1 MHMETVN
8 MFKMESSRFRMM
20 TCLSWGTHWMHW
32 FIFTCSPSED
42 VSNSDVI
49 IQGGWPPWK
58 FCGTPVTSEESHSNT
73 DLAFL
78 VVKTFTSR
86 VALYIPWSVVRNV
99 LQVGLLYKLHKLQ
112 MIIYIPVAE
121 GQSYVVWRYVY
132 DGTCP
137 FRTKFPHEQY
147 CR

>member
-1 MHMETVN
+1 METAD
-8 MFKMESSRFRMM
+8 MFKMESASFPMM
-20 TCLSWGTHWMHW
+20 TCYPKVYIRCTD
-32 FIFTCSPSED
+32 FIYTCSLSDD
-42 VSNSDVI
+42 VSSSDVI

-58 FCGTPVTSEESHSNT
+58 FCGTPVTSEESYSST

-78 VVKTFTSR
+78 VMKTFTSV
-86 VALYIPWSVVRNV
+86 VALYIPWSVFHNV
-99 LQVGLLYKLHKLQ
+99 LQLGLLYKLCKLQ
-112 MIIYIPVAE
+112 MINYIPVAE

-137 FRTKFPHEQY
+137 VRTRFPYEQY